1 MEVRV
6 RRWGAAL
13 MLAGLVA
20 GASGVVIAQE
30 DPPQSDPGWVTR
42 QIQGLLSGPGRTVTI
57 GRVSSSWTLDVT
69 IHDLAIADDEGVWL
83 NVDQAKLDWAAGALF
98 RREFRIS
105 GLDVNHM
112 TLERLPASQ
121 PEPPPS
127 DEPFSLP
134 QLPNLPVGLDLQ
146 RLAVKQLDLG
156 APVLGGEAASLTVDG
171 SARLGRAEDGVA
183 ANLKIDR
190 LDKPGGAKLVMDYAP
205 DDEHLNLDLTV
216 EEPEGGVIARAASIP
231 GLPPVNASL
240 RGSGPLSGW
249 QGRLDGNAGDIARI
263 GADANIR
270 GIEVA
275 EGGQGYGLTI
285 HGDTAFA
292 RMLDPQT
299 AELIGDSVRFQA
311 EAAIDPNRQIALTPA
326 RVTLAAGSLELSGA
340 YRFDPQELDFDYVV
354 EAGADFIAPDPG
366 PRRELA
372 ERPAVRKGRR
382 PGQRADDHG

>member
-6 RRWGAAL
+6 RRWGAAM
-13 MLAGLVA
+13 MLAGLIA
-20 GASGVVIAQE
+20 GASDIVTAQE
-30 DPPQSDPGWVTR
+30 DPPRSDPGWITR
-42 QIQGLLSGPGRTVTI
+42 QIQSLLSGPGRTVTI
-57 GRVSSSWTLDVT
+57 GRVSSSWSLDVT
-69 IHDLAIADDEGVWL
+69 IHDLAIADDDGVWL

-112 TLERLPASQ
+112 VLEHLPAAQ

-146 RLAVKQLDLG
+146 HLAVKQLDLG
-156 APVLGGEAASLTVDG
+156 APVLGGEAASLTVNG
-171 SARLGRAEDGVA
+171 SAQLGRADAGVA

-190 LDKPGGAKLVMDYAP
+190 LDKPGGAKLVVDYAP
-205 DDEHLNLDLTV
+205 GNEQLNLDLMV
-216 EEPEGGVIARAASIP
+216 DEPEGGVIARAAGIP
-231 GLPPVNASL
+231 GSPSVNVAL

-270 GIEVA
+270 GIEVT

-292 RMLDPQT
+292 RMLDQQM
-299 AELIGDSVRFQA
+299 AQLIGDSVSFQA
-311 EAAIDPNRQIALTPA
+311 EAAIDPNRQIALLPA
-326 RVTLAAGSLELSGA
+326 RVTMAAGSLELSGA

-354 EAGADFIAPDPG
+354 NAGDQLIPPDP
-366 PRRELA
+366 RTRCELA
-372 ERPAVRKGRR
+372 
-382 PGQRADDHG
+382 